1 MTRRVVITA
10 DDFGLDPA
18 LTDVIIDLLAQ
29 ERISATTVITP
40 SPYAGP
46 ALATL
51 TAARDQDRLPDGF
64 APGVHVTMSSD
75 EGLPPFH
82 PLAPDTTS
90 LLDPASGA
98 LPLDPDTR
106 EPHLDA
112 QEVSRE
118 LTAQV
123 DAVGRTGW
131 RPSRIDLHRGVLYGL
146 AGRSFLP
153 ELLQVCA
160 RRGLGL
166 RLPRIL
172 VGPMG
177 GTVPPELQPL
187 HQQAVLEAD
196 RLGVPLPQVIAT
208 NPRPAGQI
216 ASYEELR
223 DFYLNVLENLPQDGI
238 SEIYLHPAPDDPDL
252 LRRFPAWR
260 KRVWEAR
267 LLRDPVFRDGLAR
280 QDIELVPH
288 W

>member
-1 MTRRVVITA
+1 MTRKVVLTA

-18 LTDVIIDLLAQ
+18 LTDVIIGLLAQ

-40 SPYAGP
+40 SPHAAP
-46 ALATL
+46 ALAAL
-51 TAARDQDRLPDGF
+51 AAARDAGRLPDGF

-75 EGLPPFH
+75 EGLPAFH
-82 PLAPDTTS
+82 PLAPDTSS
-90 LLDPASGA
+90 LLDPTTGA

-106 EPHLDA
+106 EPLLDPE
-112 QEVSRE
+112 EVVRE

-123 DAVGRTGW
+123 DRVARAGW
-131 RPSRIDLHRGVLYGL
+131 HPSRIDLHRGVLYGL

-160 RRGLGL
+160 QRDLGL
-166 RLPRIL
+166 RMPRML

-177 GTVPPELQPL
+177 GTVPPDLLPL
-187 HQQAVLEAD
+187 HHRAVVEAD
-196 RLGVPLPQVIAT
+196 RLGVPLPQVMAT
-208 NPRPAGQI
+208 NPVPATQI
-216 ASYEELR
+216 GSYEELR
-223 DFYLNVLENLPQDGI
+223 DFYLHLLDELPPDGV

-252 LRRFPAWR
+252 LRRFPTWR

-267 LLRDPVFRDGLAR
+267 LLGDPAFRDGLAA
-280 QDIELVPH
+280 QDVELVPR